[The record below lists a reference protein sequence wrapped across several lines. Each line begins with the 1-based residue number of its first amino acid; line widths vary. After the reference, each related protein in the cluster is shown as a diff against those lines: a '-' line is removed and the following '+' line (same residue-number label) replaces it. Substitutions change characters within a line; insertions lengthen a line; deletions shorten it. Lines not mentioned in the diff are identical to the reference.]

1 MSLITID
8 EAKCKRD
15 GLCVNE
21 CPLLLLAQSAPKTV
35 PFANPA
41 TEALCIDCGHCVA
54 VCPHGALSH
63 KDMAVDDCP
72 PIKKELMV
80 NPEQIEQ
87 FLRSRRSVRAFK
99 AEEVD
104 REVIEK
110 LIDLAHYA
118 PTAHNDQEVEWL
130 VISGIDHVKTV
141 AGLAVDSMRDTID
154 RQPESPL
161 SKNLTMVVG
170 AWDMGFDAVARNAPH
185 LVVAH
190 AEYGRTSY
198 SDYHPIDCA
207 TAIAYLELAAPGYGV
222 GTCWNG
228 MFQSNISRWEPLKKA
243 LGIPEQN
250 RCYAAIMLGYP
261 TVKYYRT
268 PLRKPPR
275 VIWNQAD

>member
-1 MSLITID
+1 MTFITID
-8 EAKCKRD
+8 ESKCKYD

-21 CPLLLLAQSAPKTV
+21 CPLMLIAQPEPKAV
-35 PFANPA
+35 PFVNPT
-41 TEALCIDCGHCVA
+41 TEALCIRCGHCVA

-63 KDMAVDDCP
+63 KNMNAGDCP
-72 PIKKELMV
+72 TIKKELKLSIA
-80 NPEQIEQ
+80 QTEQ

-99 AEEVD
+99 PDEVD
-104 REVIEK
+104 RGVIEK

-130 VISGIDHVKTV
+130 VISGVDHVKKF
-141 AGLAVDSMRDTID
+141 AGMAVDSMRDTIAQ
-154 RQPESPL
+154 QPDSPL
-161 SKNLTMVVG
+161 SQPLNLVVG

-190 AEYGRTSY
+190 TDPGRSPHAE
-198 SDYHPIDCA
+198 YHPIDCA
-207 TAIAYLELAAPGYGV
+207 TAVAYMELAAPEYGV

-228 MFQSNISRWEPLKKA
+228 MFHSNIARWKPLREA

-250 RCYAAIMLGYP
+250 ECHAALMLGYS

-268 PLRKPPR
+268 PLRKSPR
-275 VIWNQAD
+275 VIWSKEN